1 MTIAKGNT
9 ERAANMTH
17 MTDDNDNLV
26 KLGEDGP
33 EDDFPDHY
41 IPERKDEWE
50 ETPGGFCK
58 LKLDLDEDVI
68 SDLVDFWARKNLCEA
83 SLEQYE
89 EAKVADGQVA
99 AIHSAV
105 VNEIVIESLTEQ
117 IARHEASKAEID
129 AT

>member
-1 MTIAKGNT
+1 MTIAKDNT
-9 ERAANMTH
+9 ERAAKMTS
-17 MTDDNDNLV
+17 MTDDNDNMI

-50 ETPGGFCK
+50 ETPGGFSK
-58 LKLDLDEDVI
+58 LQLDLDEDVLAG
-68 SDLVDFWARKNLCEA
+68 LVDVWARKNLCEA

-89 EAKVADGQVA
+89 EVKAADGQIA

-105 VNEIVIESLTEQ
+105 VNEIIIEALTEQ
-117 IARHEASKAEID
+117 IARATGKD